1 MSETNRRPTLGSA
14 LSYKDPRAAI
24 EWLEKA
30 FGFEPTM
37 IISDD
42 AGNIQHSELSLGDGY
57 IMVAGEFEGLMVSPD
72 SVGGAN
78 TQLIHVQLQ
87 DGIDAQC
94 ERAKAAGANI
104 IGELEDQFY
113 GDRTFRCKDPG
124 GHIWTFGQTLRVVSN
139 EDMEK
144 ATGLKVELG

>member
-24 EWLEKA
+24 DWLEKA

-37 IISDD
+37 IITDD
-42 AGNIQHSELSLGDGY
+42 DGNIQHSELSLGDGY
-57 IMVAGEFEGLMVSPD
+57 IMVAGEFEGLMVSPG
-72 SVGGAN
+72 SAGGAN
-78 TQLIHVQLQ
+78 TQLIHIQLQ

-94 ERAKAAGANI
+94 ERARAAGANI
-104 IGELEDQFY
+104 LAEPEDQFY
-113 GDRTFRCKDPG
+113 GDRTFRCKDPE
-124 GHIWTFGQTLRVVSN
+124 GHIWTFGQTLRAVSN